1 MAGTT
6 TRTRALDPEQLLAA
20 YGQGYFPMADGKDGD
35 IHWYSLDPRTIF
47 ELEGLRVSR
56 SLRHSLKRL
65 TDIRWNSSFEPV
77 MRACGERDD
86 TWISEE
92 IVASYV
98 LLHRLGFAHSVEVW
112 VDSRLAGGL
121 YGVSIGGAFF
131 GESMFSRI
139 TDASKTAL
147 VHLVRRMQESGFVLL
162 DAQFMTPHLG
172 TLGAVEIRRKEYLRR
187 LQIAIRR
194 DVKLIGPSTTMTI
207 GE

>member
-1 MAGTT
+1 
-6 TRTRALDPEQLLAA
+6 
-20 YGQGYFPMADGKDGD
+20 
-35 IHWYSLDPRTIF
+35 
-47 ELEGLRVSR
+47 
-56 SLRHSLKRL
+56 
-65 TDIRWNSSFEPV
+65 
-77 MRACGERDD
+77 
-86 TWISEE
+86 
-92 IVASYV
+92 V